1 MTHSPTVTEHKMTH
15 GMTAWFNVWLPNFKM
30 IDWQVKLSDQLILTG
45 CVWLNIWMTDSLT
58 NKQCVWV
65 MEWRENQSINEPTSP
80 KNTKKT
86 YSFVSPLYWLHTSR
100 VRPSKWFPWRKS
112 NKKER
117 GRNNL
122 RNSKKKY
129 ACTWIITV
137 TIEYSHV
144 NHYVHSLELLFWITF
159 GTNVTYS
166 SCWFLI

>member
-1 MTHSPTVTEHKMTH
+1 
-15 GMTAWFNVWLPNFKM
+15 
-30 IDWQVKLSDQLILTG
+30 
-45 CVWLNIWMTDSLT
+45 
-58 NKQCVWV
+58 

-122 RNSKKKY
+122 RNSKKKNQQ
-129 ACTWIITV
+129 I
-137 TIEYSHV
+137 
-144 NHYVHSLELLFWITF
+144 VHGSRLPSNGQYTL
-159 GTNVTYS
+159 Y
-166 SCWFLI
+166 